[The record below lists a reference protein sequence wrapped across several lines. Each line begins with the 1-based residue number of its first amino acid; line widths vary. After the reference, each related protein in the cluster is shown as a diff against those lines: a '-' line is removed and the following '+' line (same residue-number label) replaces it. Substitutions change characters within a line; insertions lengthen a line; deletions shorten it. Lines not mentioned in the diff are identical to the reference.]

1 MNYFL
6 PMSWLPT
13 SLPVLALLVVSG
25 CGTDSN
31 DQGPGGSGGTG
42 VSADELLNLG
52 EYEVGF
58 REMMFS
64 YTPPASDETREIP
77 MRLWYPAVANSGAP
91 TAPYSVA
98 GIVDIPSEVAL
109 DAPPVAEGGNF
120 PLAIYS
126 HGSGSEAL
134 TGYPFGELLA
144 SHGWVVASPNHVGNT
159 VLDGLDE
166 TSAPFALTALN
177 RPADITGVIDWL
189 ESGLGEDELAGVAD
203 TSAVFVIGHSFG
215 GYTAFAV
222 GGVDQDFDALTED
235 CDLQEPNE
243 NCMILGEPGVEAAYR
258 AGFRDPRVVAI
269 APQAPALLT
278 PVEGALPA
286 LEVPTMLMSGL
297 LDKTTPHATQATPAW
312 EGLDHP
318 DDIWVD
324 MPRGAHQTFITICH
338 DLTPELI
345 AIVQPNAPEDGC
357 DFEQFTPTPQAIPI
371 IAAYLLAFGRRH
383 VLGETEWDE
392 ILRGEPIGDIDDQFE
407 ITVR

>member
-6 PMSWLPT
+6 PLSWLHT

-25 CGTDSN
+25 CGTDST

-64 YTPPASDETREIP
+64 YTPPASDEMREIP
-77 MRLWYPAVANSGAP
+77 MLLWYPAASNSGAP
-91 TAPYSVA
+91 PALYA
-98 GIVDIPSEVAL
+98 LADIVEIPREIAL

-126 HGSGSEAL
+126 HGSGGQAL
-134 TGYPFGELLA
+134 LGYPFGELLA
-144 SHGWVVASPNHVGNT
+144 SHGWIVASPDHVGNT
-159 VLDGLDE
+159 ALDGLGG
-166 TSAPFALTALN
+166 TSTPFALTALN

-189 ESGLGEDELAGVAD
+189 ESGLGEDELAGAAD

-215 GYTAFAV
+215 GYTAFAI
-222 GGVDQDFDALTED
+222 GGVDQDFDALTEN
-235 CDLQEPNE
+235 CDEQEPSE
-243 NCMILGEPGVEAAYR
+243 SCMIYAEPEVEAAYR

-269 APQAPALLT
+269 APQAPALLS
-278 PVEGALPA
+278 PVEGTLAALDI
-286 LEVPTMLMSGL
+286 PTMLMSGL
-297 LDKTTPHATQATPAW
+297 QDKTTPHATQAVPAW

-318 DDIWVD
+318 EDIWVD

-338 DLTPELI
+338 DLDPMLLSFF
-345 AIVQPNAPEDGC
+345 QPNAPEDGC
-357 DFEQFTPTPQAIPI
+357 DFEQFTPTPQAIPVL
-371 IAAYLLAFGRRH
+371 AAYLLAFGRRH

-392 ILRGEPIGDIDDQFE
+392 ILRGKPIGDIDDQFE